1 MTLTGR
7 CHCGQTAFRIHAEV
21 PAQLTR
27 CTCSFC
33 AKRGILWAYYTP
45 EQFEPLTPLTGD
57 ATYRWNTRLADH
69 HFCAT
74 CGCSTFSNTPAYPME
89 GQWDGVTR
97 RIGVNARLFDHFDAA
112 QAPVVVVDG
121 KHLW

>member
-7 CHCGQTAFRIHAEV
+7 CHCGQTMFRIHADV

-27 CTCSFC
+27 CTCSLC
-33 AKRGILWAYYTP
+33 AKRGMLWAYYTP
-45 EQFEPLTPLTGD
+45 DQFELLAPHAGD
-57 ATYRWNTRLADH
+57 AVYRWNTGLIDH

-74 CGCSTFSNTPAYPME
+74 CGCSTFSNTPAYQSDS
-89 GQWDGVTR
+89 GWDGVTR
-97 RIGVNARLFDHFDAA
+97 RIGVNARLFDDFDAA
-112 QAPVVVVDG
+112 QAPVAVVDG